1 MQPRTLKKFFPFL
14 IKTGLIL
21 CSTQALASGGGDWC
35 DYEDACRSF
44 FDPESIQR
52 PEEIP
57 FFYTEARRLY
67 GESANDIT
75 YQIPTTVIAEW
86 SEHFKKKLSDDQ
98 LKELVFKMP
107 LPELDQLIFSLQ
119 GKPAKLSAFS
129 QDLRKALDKSAIP
142 ALFYLG
148 FAKRV
153 EPLATAARL
162 ENAWD
167 APKETPTPAPID
179 ALLNAAKKQLTAV
192 KDPFLREKYHH
203 QIMSLLFY
211 GNRQPEAEAYYKEN
225 FGQFQSKRLAKY
237 RFLSLAAGAM
247 AKQKKTA
254 DANYLYSRVYDE
266 SPELKASAY
275 ASFRPIQDE
284 DWQATLKL
292 ARNPREVAVLW
303 QMVGIRSGGAEA
315 FSRIYAIDPKSELLP
330 LLLVREVNR
339 SETVREWEGTCGEA
353 MKYARPADKTFIDE
367 SKLAVIRKI
376 TDEGKTSNPDL
387 WRLALANLMIMQ
399 GDLATGEKYLKQV
412 STNKALADQLRK
424 TKLYLKAEQL
434 RLAKS
439 VTPAEEEAIASE
451 LEWLQSRRPEPRSE
465 AMRLWMSGVLRGVLK
480 TREPSSVRD
489 EMRGLLLCDEPA
501 NTFYRDVKKID
512 SLLAFMTATPKSKMD
527 QYLRSTSQ
535 YDVNE
540 LKRMKGIVL
549 IFNDRIAEGA
559 AVLKGVNFEKLSPVN
574 ADPFKTRITDCFEC
588 DHVTN
593 GEMRV
598 PLQSI
603 AQRLGELSGK
613 ASKSPEAA
621 FELATGLYNITYYGN
636 ASDFYVTNRQ
646 NYPYGTVRAPE
657 DRSPDL
663 AEKYYDLARKL
674 SKSREFQAKACYMG
688 AKAEQKKAFDRNE
701 KLSDSG
707 NSPVHFELLKKE
719 YADTKYYQEIIGECG
734 YFKNWLGN

>member
-1 MQPRTLKKFFPFL
+1 
-14 IKTGLIL
+14 
-21 CSTQALASGGGDWC
+21 
-35 DYEDACRSF
+35 
-44 FDPESIQR
+44 
-52 PEEIP
+52 
-57 FFYTEARRLY
+57 
-67 GESANDIT
+67 
-75 YQIPTTVIAEW
+75 
-86 SEHFKKKLSDDQ
+86 
-98 LKELVFKMP
+98 MP
-107 LPELDQLIFSLQ
+107 LAVLDQLIFSLQ

-129 QDLRKALDKSAIP
+129 KDLRKNLDASAVP

-153 EPLATAARL
+153 EPLATAAQL

-179 ALLNAAKKQLTAV
+179 ALLSGAKKQLAGV
-192 KDPFLREKYHH
+192 KDPFLKEKYLH

-211 GNRQPEAEAYYKEN
+211 GNRLAEAEAYYREN
-225 FGQFQSKRLAKY
+225 FTQFQSKRLARY
-237 RFLSLAAGAM
+237 RFLSLAAGAL

-254 DANYLYSRVYDE
+254 EANYLYSRVYDE

-275 ASFRPIQDE
+275 ASFRPVQDE

-292 ARNPREVAVLW
+292 ARNPREAAILW

-315 FSRIYAIDPKSELLP
+315 FTRIYSIDPKSDLLS

-339 SETVREWEGTCGEA
+339 AETVREWEGTCIEA
-353 MKYARPADKTFIDE
+353 MSYTRPTDKAFID
-367 SKLAVIRKI
+367 SNKLEVIKKI
-376 TDEGKTSNPDL
+376 TDEGKTANPNL

-399 GDLATGEKYLKQV
+399 GDLANGEKYLKQV
-412 STNKALADQLRK
+412 TPNKALADQLRK

-434 RLAKS
+434 RLAKT
-439 VTPAEEEAIASE
+439 VTPPEEEAIAQE

-465 AMRLWMSGVLRGVLK
+465 ALQSWTSGVLRGVLK
-480 TREPSSVRD
+480 SREPASVRD

-501 NTFYRDVKKID
+501 NTFYRDVKKLD
-512 SLLAFMTATPKSKMD
+512 SLLAFMSATPKTKMD
-527 QYLRSTSQ
+527 TYLRKTSQ

-559 AVLKGVNFEKLSPVN
+559 AILKDVNFEKLSPVN
-574 ADPFKTRITDCFEC
+574 ADPFKTRITDCFDC
-588 DHVTN
+588 DRAVN
-593 GEMRV
+593 GEKTV
-598 PLQSI
+598 PLKSI

-613 ASKSPEAA
+613 AAKSSEAA

-636 ASDFYVTNRQ
+636 SSDFYVTNRQ

-663 AEKYYDLARKL
+663 AEKYYDLARQL
-674 SKSREFQAKACYMG
+674 SKNREFQAKACYMG

-701 KLSDSG
+701 KLSESG